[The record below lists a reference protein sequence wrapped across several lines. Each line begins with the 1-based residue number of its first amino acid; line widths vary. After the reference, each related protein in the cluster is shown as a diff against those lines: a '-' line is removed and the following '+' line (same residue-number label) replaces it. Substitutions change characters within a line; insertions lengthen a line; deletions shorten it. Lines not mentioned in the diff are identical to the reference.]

1 MNDMEERTSSSIQV
15 IDRMM
20 WLLNAIAEHDGA
32 VSLKYLSADTGL
44 HPSTVFR
51 ILAALTE
58 HGMVGR
64 TPNGLYVLGGALGRL
79 GRQVHSNQ
87 DIKAAAKETMD
98 WLRDQLGETV
108 NLTIRQDDEVV
119 YIERSLSP
127 RMMRVEQVIGS
138 KAPLHVTAV
147 GKLFLAEEGE
157 EGVRGYAQR
166 TGLPAYT
173 PNTITDADELMR
185 VMNRSSR
192 RGFALDNEEAELGVG
207 CIGSLVYGENGKA
220 IGGLSVSAPIERRR
234 DAWIPIVRKA
244 AERIS
249 AAMGYTKR
257 RADAEAGSE
266 FGNPESSEAVE

>member
-1 MNDMEERTSSSIQV
+1 MSDRTSSSIQV

-20 WLLNAIAEHDGA
+20 WLLNAIAAHDGP

-64 TPNGLYVLGGALGRL
+64 TPEGHYVLGGTLGRL
-79 GRQVHSNQ
+79 GRQVHGSQ
-87 DIKAAAKETMD
+87 DFQSAAKETMD

-108 NLTIRQDDEVV
+108 NLTIRQGDVVV

-147 GKLFLAEEGE
+147 GKLMLAAEGE
-157 EGVRGYAQR
+157 EGVREYAR
-166 TGLPAYT
+166 RSSLPAYT
-173 PNTITDADELMR
+173 SNTITDTEELLRVVADY
-185 VMNRSSR
+185 NKQ
-192 RGFALDNEEAELGVG
+192 GYALDNEEAEIGVG
-207 CIGSLVYGENGKA
+207 CIGSLIYGEDGEV
-220 IGGLSVSAPIERRR
+220 IGGLSVSAPIDRRR
-234 DAWIPIVRKA
+234 DSWIPLVCKA

-249 AAMGYTKR
+249 AAMGYDKR
-257 RADAEAGSE
+257 RLATAHGKEAES
-266 FGNPESSEAVE
+266 PEAVV